1 MDRLPVTKSPWHRYA
16 CRSQQRQIAVKRSI
30 PVAVGLVSI
39 FLLMTA
45 THGTELKVMS
55 PIAIKPL
62 LTKVGKEFS
71 QSTGNKIVFV
81 WSESGGI
88 KSDIEKG
95 VQFDIVILTP
105 NFVDDLIKQGK
116 LDGATRTPIARSG
129 IGVAIRKGMPKP
141 DVSTTDAFKRTLIN
155 AKSIGFVERSS
166 SSRYLP
172 DLFDRLGIAEAIKS
186 KLKPLPGPV
195 HEFLAKGDPE
205 IAITQIAAVLPFDDL
220 ELVGPLPSDIQRY
233 TTFVGVASSASSSDT
248 VRTLL
253 KALASPSNAPVL
265 RSVGLDPPN

>member
-1 MDRLPVTKSPWHRYA
+1 
-16 CRSQQRQIAVKRSI
+16 
-30 PVAVGLVSI
+30 
-39 FLLMTA
+39 
-45 THGTELKVMS
+45 
-55 PIAIKPL
+55 
-62 LTKVGKEFS
+62 
-71 QSTGNKIVFV
+71 
-81 WSESGGI
+81 
-88 KSDIEKG
+88 
-95 VQFDIVILTP
+95 
-105 NFVDDLIKQGK
+105 
-116 LDGATRTPIARSG
+116 
-129 IGVAIRKGMPKP
+129 MPKP